1 MSSRN
6 SAWTEWSYLVAFLQ
20 MLSTIGLLTWW
31 EIIAKL
37 ISVDA
42 PQLKWEHNLH
52 ESGYSGLE
60 TNFLEANNSSSCDNE
75 GIKIKPVKH
84 GTEVI
89 SSCQVHIFNFCIET
103 AIFIPRM
110 KVTNVAVLYKKN
122 NKNNFGNCRPISILS
137 KFSKDLESILHDR
150 LVKLSKKYNILPASQ
165 YGYWKFV
172 LRS

>member
-110 KVTNVAVLYKKN
+110 QVANVAVLYKKTI
-122 NKNNFGNCRPISILS
+122 KTILETVGPS
-137 KFSKDLESILHDR
+137 
-150 LVKLSKKYNILPASQ
+150 LSFLSFQRTLKAFCTI
-165 YGYWKFV
+165 V
-172 LRS
+172 L